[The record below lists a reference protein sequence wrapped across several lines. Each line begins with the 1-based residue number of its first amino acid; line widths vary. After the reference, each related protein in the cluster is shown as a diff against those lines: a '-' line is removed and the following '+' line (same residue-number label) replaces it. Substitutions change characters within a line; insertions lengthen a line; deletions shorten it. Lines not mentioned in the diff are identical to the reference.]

1 MEVKQMRTTNE
12 MLNNKITHA
21 NEVLQVTITNR
32 IYNGYNHLQID
43 GENLYTGT
51 KRECIEFLSGLMQ
64 YKFLTE

>member
-1 MEVKQMRTTNE
+1 MRITKT
-12 MLNNKITHA
+12 MLDNKITYA
-21 NEVLQVTITNR
+21 NEVLEVTITNR

-51 KRECIEFLSGLMQ
+51 KRECIKFLNGLTQ